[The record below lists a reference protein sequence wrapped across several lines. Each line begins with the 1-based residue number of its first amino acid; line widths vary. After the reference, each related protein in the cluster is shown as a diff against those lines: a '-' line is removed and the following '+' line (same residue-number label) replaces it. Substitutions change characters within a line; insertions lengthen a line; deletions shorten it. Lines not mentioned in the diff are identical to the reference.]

1 MQLITQAIVCSVLGH
16 GEHGAVARL
25 LTREAGL
32 MPGYVR
38 GGRSRKLKPVLLPGN
53 LVQAEFRARVPE
65 QLAQLSVELVHSRAP
80 LLTERLPAAAI
91 DWLTTLTATAL
102 PENQSYPALFDAL
115 DAVLTA
121 VESANS
127 ARGWA
132 PVLVRYELL
141 LLTNLGFGLDLS
153 HCAAGGNA
161 NDLAYVSPKSS
172 IAVSRD
178 AGAPY
183 AERLLPLPA
192 FLTGGDPMPDWPAIT
207 DGLKLTRYFLARD
220 ILTER
225 RSDVLEA
232 RDRLT
237 DRISRIG

>member
-1 MQLITQAIVCSVLGH
+1 MQLITQAIVCAVLAH

-38 GGRSRKLKPVLLPGN
+38 GGRSRKLKPVLQAGN
-53 LVQAEFRARVPE
+53 LVQAEFRARIPD

-80 LLTERLPAAAI
+80 LLSERLPAAAI

-102 PENQSYPALFDAL
+102 PEGQPYPALFDAL

-127 ARGWA
+127 AKGWV
-132 PVLVRYELL
+132 PSLVRYELL
-141 LLTNLGFGLDLS
+141 LLANLGFGLDLS
-153 HCAAGGNA
+153 HCAAGGDA
-161 NDLAYVSPKSS
+161 GDLAYISPKSS
-172 IAVSRD
+172 TAVSRA

-183 AERLLPLPA
+183 AERLLPLPG
-192 FLTGGDPMPDWPAIT
+192 FLIGHDTTPDWPEIVN
-207 DGLKLTRYFLARD
+207 GLKLTRYFLARD
-220 ILTER
+220 VLTDK
-225 RSDVLEA
+225 RSASLEA
-232 RDRLT
+232 RDRLE
-237 DRISRIG
+237 DRVLRIG